1 MTCHRG
7 EDLLNALAATV
18 TKIGPYTLL
27 NRISQGGMAEV
38 YKAMQHGVEG
48 FERTVAIKRILPH
61 IARDPNFI
69 AMFQAEAKLAVQLQ
83 HGNIAQIYKL
93 GRHGETFYIALEF
106 VDGRDVGAILDHA
119 QRSSNPA
126 PAALACYIIARVCD
140 GLDYAHNKTDP
151 LGNPLNIIHRDISP
165 PNILVSYEGE
175 VKVIDFGLAKA
186 ASSTIQTQAGVI
198 KGKLAYMSPEQVRGA
213 KIDHR
218 SDIFAA
224 GVVFFEILTG
234 KRLFRGNSDLET
246 FEKVRNCHVPRPSTI
261 NPRIPRRL
269 EQILLTALARDPD
282 RRFQSA
288 GALHDRLKEFMFTN
302 RMVARGEHLGRWM
315 RDTFKKN

>member
-1 MTCHRG
+1 MA
-7 EDLLNALAATV
+7 ETV

-27 NRISQGGMAEV
+27 TRISQGGMAEV
-38 YKAMQHGVEG
+38 YKAKQHGVEG

-93 GRHGETFYIALEF
+93 GRHGDTFYIALEY

-119 QRSSNPA
+119 QRSNNPA
-126 PAALACYIIARVCD
+126 PAALACYILARVCD

-151 LGNPLNIIHRDISP
+151 RGNPLNIIHRDISP

-175 VKVIDFGLAKA
+175 VKIIDFGLAKA
-186 ASSTIQTQAGVI
+186 ASSTIQTQKGII

-213 KIDHR
+213 TIDHR
-218 SDIFAA
+218 SDVFAA

-234 KRLFRGNSDLET
+234 TRLFRGNSDLET
-246 FEKVRNCHVPRPSTI
+246 FEKVRACHVPRPSNL
-261 NPRIPRRL
+261 NPNIPRRL

-288 GALHDRLKEFMFTN
+288 GALHDRLKEFMFSKRLIT
-302 RMVARGEHLGRWM
+302 RSEHLGQWM
-315 RDTFKKN
+315 RETFPKTRTN